1 MKRNYTD
8 GVKEDIDFFVG
19 KEVEKTK
26 TKGMKTLFV
35 VGLHRTATIIKHAE
49 KNKCKHIYFGAN
61 HSFKTLVG
69 EEIIPLANQ
78 LRYFLDKNYWVTFD
92 TSPTPRFSDIL
103 DLLQYKKFSI
113 IYGLRMD
120 NVKKMKGSVVIKI
133 DDADFK
139 ATNPGV
145 WCWSVN
151 DMIDKKHFTEWAEY
165 ENDQII

>member
-1 MKRNYTD
+1 MKRDYSD
-8 GVKEDIDFFVG
+8 GIKDNAVFFVG
-19 KEVEKTK
+19 KEVEKTA

-35 VGLHRTATIIKHAE
+35 VGLQRTSHIVRHAE

-61 HSFKTLVG
+61 HSFKALVG
-69 EEIIPLANQ
+69 EEVQSVGQQ
-78 LRYFLDKNYWVTFD
+78 LKYFLDKGYWVTFD
-92 TSPTPRFSDIL
+92 TAPTPRFDDIYK
-103 DLLQYKKFSI
+103 LLSNKKFTI
-113 IYGLRMD
+113 VYGLRMD
-120 NVKKMKGSVVIKI
+120 NVEKMKGNVVIKI
-133 DDADFK
+133 DDTDFK